1 MKKVILSV
9 ALGALCFT
17 PKLLMA
23 QAKLIEKV
31 EQKGEELTIPYSKYV
46 LPNGLTV
53 IVHEDHSDPIV
64 HVDVTYHVGSA
75 REEIGKSGF
84 AHFFEH
90 MMFQGSDN
98 VADEEHFKI
107 ITEAGGSLNGTTN
120 RDRTNYFETVP
131 KNQLEKMLWL
141 EADRMGFFLDAVT
154 QKKFEVQ
161 RATVKN
167 ERGQNYDNRPYGL
180 VSETA
185 SKYLYPYGH
194 PYSWL
199 TIGYVED
206 LNRVDAD
213 DLKNFFLRWYG
224 PNNATLTVGGD
235 VSTAEV
241 LKLAEKYFG
250 SIPRGP
256 EVNNMKASYPSLA
269 TDRYV
274 TMVDQYAK
282 MPMLRVVYPTPE
294 FYTKDEAALD
304 VLSDILGGGKTSIL
318 YQQLVKTQKAVQAS
332 ASNYASELA
341 GEFSVSIVPFK
352 GHTLKEMD
360 DELKKAFE
368 ALEKRGVTQEDIDKF
383 ITETE
388 ASVVYGLES
397 VSGKVSRLAAF
408 ETFKGDAN
416 YLNKYLDLYRS
427 LKPEDVISAYNKF
440 IKGKGSVRLSVATK
454 DNPNDIAGDS
464 KFVVDSSKYV
474 APDYGY
480 DNLVYNK
487 AKDNFDRS
495 KMPAVGAPLSIVA
508 PNFWQDKKG
517 NISFIGTENDEIPV
531 TNILIKLPGGNLTDS
546 EQKQGLASIFASM
559 MSEDTEQKTAEEF
572 TKALENL
579 GSSISVYSGR
589 DAMYFS
595 VRTLSKNI
603 DPTLQLLEERMT
615 KSKLT
620 QSNFE
625 RISKQYNEGYKNS
638 LTRPA
643 SVASSVV
650 GGLLYGNTA
659 LAWPSGGTDKTLP
672 NITLADVE
680 NMKKNYLSVNGAQVV
695 VVGNLSQKEIMP
707 KLSFLNK
714 MNNNAVSLP
723 KLPEFK
729 ATTKST
735 GKQKLYFVDFPG
747 AAQTEFRIAQL
758 TNMKYDATGDFFKS
772 GIMNFPLGGVFNSRL
787 NLYLREEKGWTY
799 GARSGFGGNK
809 YAGSFTFSGG
819 ILASATDS
827 ALHDVLSIIQKYK
840 DGGATA
846 EELAFTKNAK
856 IQSEARQYETGNQK
870 AGYLAEV
877 LEYNL
882 PKNFAQQQNKI
893 LKEISISDVNKL
905 AKTKIAN
912 KDEFIILLVGDKKQL
927 TDKTL
932 AQFEIINLDKEGNVI
947 K

>member
-1 MKKVILSV
+1 MKKLVLSV
-9 ALGALCFT
+9 ALAALCFT

-23 QAKLIEKV
+23 QAKFIEKV
-31 EQKGEELTIPYSKYV
+31 EQKGDELVIPYSKYI

-98 VADEEHFKI
+98 VADEAHFKI
-107 ITEAGGSLNGTTN
+107 ITEAGGTLNGTTN

-206 LNRVDAD
+206 LNRVNAN

-235 VSTAEV
+235 VNTQEV

-256 EVNNMKASYPSLA
+256 EVSNMAAAFPSLA
-269 TDRYV
+269 EDRYV

-282 MPMLRVVYPTPE
+282 MPMLRVVYPSPQW
-294 FYTKDEAALD
+294 YTKEEAALD
-304 VLSDILGGGKTSIL
+304 VLAEIMGQGKNSIL
-318 YQQLVKTQKAVQAS
+318 YQQLVKTQKAAQAS
-332 ASNYASELA
+332 VYNSASELA
-341 GEFSVSIVPFK
+341 GEFTISVVPFK
-352 GHTLKEMD
+352 GNTLKDMD
-360 DELKKAFE
+360 AELRKAFE
-368 ALEKRGVTQEDIDKF
+368 AFEKRGVTQDDINKF
-383 ITETE
+383 VTKNE
-388 ASVVYGLES
+388 ARTIFGLES
-397 VSGKVSRLAAF
+397 VNGKVSQLAAY
-408 ETFKGDAN
+408 ETFKGN
-416 YLNKYLDLYRS
+416 PNFLNTYLNLYKN
-427 LKPEDVISAYNKF
+427 LKPQDVMDAYNKF
-440 IKGKGSVRLSVATK
+440 IKGKGSVRLSVATNDEP
-454 DNPNDIAGDS
+454 DNIAGDS
-464 KFVVDSSKYV
+464 KFNIDSTKYN

-480 DNLVYNK
+480 DKLVYNK

-495 KMPAVGAPLSIVA
+495 KMPAAGTDLSVAAPE
-508 PNFWQDKKG
+508 FWQEKKG
-517 NISFIGTENDEIPV
+517 TISFIGTEIDEIPV
-531 TNILIKLPGGNLTDS
+531 TTIFIGFPGGKLTDP
-546 EQKQGLASIFASM
+546 ENKQGLADVFAAM
-559 MSEDTEQKTAEEF
+559 MNEDTEDKSAEAF
-572 TKALENL
+572 SLALEQL
-579 GSSISVYSGR
+579 GSSISIGSST
-589 DAMYFS
+589 DEITLS
-595 VRTLSKNI
+595 VRTLTKNL
-603 DPTLQLLEERMT
+603 DQTLALVEERLT
-615 KSKLT
+615 KSKFT
-620 QSNFE
+620 QEAFN
-625 RISKQYNEGYKNS
+625 RTIKQYVEGYKNN

-643 SVASSVV
+643 SVASSVLSKLV
-650 GGLLYGNTA
+650 YGNTP
-659 LAWPSGGTDKTLP
+659 LAWPGGGTDKTLP
-672 NITLADVE
+672 NITLADVTAYKQ
-680 NMKKNYLSVNGAQVV
+680 NNFSANKANVV

-707 KLSFLNK
+707 KLNFLNK
-714 MNNNAVSLP
+714 LSQKTVTLA
-723 KLPEFK
+723 KLPEYK
-729 ATTKST
+729 HPANS

-747 AAQTEFRIAQL
+747 AAQTEFRIAQV
-758 TNMKYDATGDFFKS
+758 TGIKFDGTGTFFKS

-799 GARSGFGGNK
+799 GARSGFSGSK
-809 YAGSFTFSGG
+809 YAGIFSFSSG
-819 ILASATDS
+819 IKANATDS
-827 ALHDVLSIIQKYK
+827 ALYDVMDIIQAYKK
-840 DGGATA
+840 DGAKA
-846 EELAFTKNAK
+846 DELSFTKSAK
-856 IQSEARQYETGNQK
+856 LQGEARQYETGYQK
-870 AGYLAEV
+870 AGYLSDV

-882 PKNFAQQQNKI
+882 PKDIARQQSKI
-893 LKEISISDVNKL
+893 IKEITLNEINQL
-905 AKTKIAN
+905 AKNNIKNTN
-912 KDEFIILLVGDKKQL
+912 EFIILLVGDKKQL
-927 TDKTL
+927 SKETL
-932 AQFEIINLDKEGNVI
+932 AHFEIIDLDKEGNKVQ
-947 K
+947 